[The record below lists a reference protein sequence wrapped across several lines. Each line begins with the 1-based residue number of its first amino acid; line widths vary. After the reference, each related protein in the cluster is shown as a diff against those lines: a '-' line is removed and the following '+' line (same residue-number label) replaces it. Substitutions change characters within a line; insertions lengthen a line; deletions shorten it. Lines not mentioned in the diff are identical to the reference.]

1 MPRKHLRVGTAEA
14 APPSAPSCARGT
26 SITETGPVTSTAHR
40 RCIATRIAASLAA
53 ATLATALSA
62 QTPLTLSVAGRIG
75 NDGVSITASGTFL
88 VASWGATAPG
98 GMDVFTAVSRSAGS
112 TFSTPVRV
120 NSTPF
125 ESRVGAEQP
134 AHVVLVPKG
143 TGKDPAIVVVWTAK
157 SDGAGRLLTARS
169 DDGGATY
176 SETTVVPGTDA
187 PGNRGWESVTVDPS
201 GKVYVM
207 WLDHRGL
214 VAATHQNM
222 AGSRGGPAAPKPDPV
237 EQAGKSALFI
247 SSLDGSTPPTR
258 VTKSVCYCCKT
269 SLVATPNG
277 DVYGVWRHVY
287 PGDLRDMALTVSRNR
302 GRTFSAPI
310 RVSEDHWEFDG
321 CPDNGPTLVVDA
333 ARRVHV
339 AWPSPADPADKTSS
353 MALWYAVSFDGRTF
367 VPRVRI
373 PTDAPAGHVQMLAES
388 NGSVLVAWDEMV
400 GATRAVKLAR
410 GLPSVEGRVRFTP
423 LPSPGAGKYPSLAM
437 TPTGAVIAW
446 TQPRIGVNVIAVS
459 SISAR

>member
-1 MPRKHLRVGTAEA
+1 MPLSELRSVTTANIRRRFT
-14 APPSAPSCARGT
+14 ARLT
-26 SITETGPVTSTAHR
+26 TI
-40 RCIATRIAASLAA
+40 LAA

-62 QTPLTLSVAGRIG
+62 QLPLTLSVAGRTS
-75 NDGVSITASGTFL
+75 NDGVSLAASGTFL
-88 VASWGATAPG
+88 VATWGASAPG
-98 GMDVFTAVSRSAGS
+98 GQDIFTAVSRNSGA

-125 ESRVGAEQP
+125 EARVGAEQP
-134 AHVVLVPKG
+134 AHVVLIAKG
-143 TGKDPAIVVVWTAK
+143 TGRDPGIVIVWTAK
-157 SDGAGRLLTARS
+157 RDGAGRLLTARS

-176 SETTVVPGTDA
+176 STTTVVPGTDA

-214 VAATHQNM
+214 VAATHQNL
-222 AGSRGGPAAPKPDPV
+222 AATTGGPAAPKPDPV
-237 EQAGKSALFI
+237 EQAGKSALYI
-247 SSLDGSTPPTR
+247 SSLDGSTPPTA
-258 VTKSVCYCCKT
+258 VTTSVCYCCKT
-269 SLVATPNG
+269 SLIATSTG
-277 DVYGVWRHVY
+277 DVFGVWRHVY

-321 CPDNGPTLVVDA
+321 CPDNGPTLAVDA
-333 ARRVHV
+333 AKRVHV
-339 AWPSPADPADKTSS
+339 AWPSPADPSDKSS
-353 MALWYAVSFDGRTF
+353 MMALWYAVSFDGRTF

-388 NGSVLVAWDEMV
+388 GGSVLVAWDEMV
-400 GATRAVKLAR
+400 GATRNVKLAR
-410 GLPSVEGRVRFTP
+410 GMPSVEGRIRFTP

-437 TPTGAVIAW
+437 TPTGAVVAW
-446 TQPRIGVNVIAVS
+446 TQPQNGVNVIAVS
-459 SISAR
+459 RVTSR

>member
-1 MPRKHLRVGTAEA
+1 MRLTTIV
-14 APPSAPSCARGT
+14 
-26 SITETGPVTSTAHR
+26 V
-40 RCIATRIAASLAA
+40 
-53 ATLATALSA
+53 ATALASTLSA
-62 QTPLTLSVAGRIG
+62 QAPLTLAVAGRTT
-75 NDGVSITASGTFL
+75 NDGVSITSSGTFL

-98 GMDVFTAVSRSAGS
+98 GMDVFTAVSRNAGA
-112 TFSTPVRV
+112 TFGAPVRV

-125 ESRVGAEQP
+125 ESRVGGEQP
-134 AHVVLVPKG
+134 AHVVLVPRG
-143 TGKDPAIVVVWTAK
+143 SEKDPAIVVVWTAK
-157 SDGAGRLLTARS
+157 RDGAGRLLTARS
-169 DDGGATY
+169 NDGGATY
-176 SETTVVPGTDA
+176 STTTVVPGTEA

-214 VAATHQNM
+214 VAATHAHM
-222 AGSRGGPAAPKPDPV
+222 ANGSTGGPSAPKPDPV
-237 EQAGKSALFI
+237 EQAGKSALYI
-247 SSLDGSTPPTR
+247 ASLDGSTRPVA
-258 VTKSVCYCCKT
+258 VTNSVCYCCKT

-321 CPDNGPTLVVDA
+321 CPDNGPTLAVDA
-333 ARRVHV
+333 AKRVHV

-353 MALWYAVSFDGRTF
+353 MALWYAVSFDGRSF

-400 GATRAVKLAR
+400 GATRTVKLAR
-410 GLPSVEGRVRFTP
+410 GMPSVEGRVRFTP

-446 TQPRIGVNVIAVS
+446 TQPQNGVNVIAVS
-459 SISAR
+459 SIAAR

>member
-1 MPRKHLRVGTAEA
+1 MALANA
-14 APPSAPSCARGT
+14 A
-26 SITETGPVTSTAHR
+26 
-40 RCIATRIAASLAA
+40 
-53 ATLATALSA
+53 LATTLIA
-62 QTPLTLSVAGRIG
+62 QTPVALSVAGRTG
-75 NDGVSITASGTFL
+75 NDGVSLAASGTFL
-88 VASWGATAPG
+88 VATWGASATG
-98 GMDVFTAVSRSAGS
+98 GQDIFTAVSRNAGA

-125 ESRVGAEQP
+125 EARVAAEQP
-134 AHVVLVPKG
+134 AHVVLVSNGKG
-143 TGKDPAIVVVWTAK
+143 RDPGIVIVWTAK
-157 SDGAGRLLTARS
+157 RDGAGRLLTARS

-176 SETTVVPGTDA
+176 STTTVVPGSDA

-214 VAATHQNM
+214 VAHTAAT
-222 AGSRGGPAAPKPDPV
+222 AGGPAMPKPDPV
-237 EQAGKSALFI
+237 EQAGKSALYI
-247 SSLDGSTPPTR
+247 SSLDGSTPPTS
-258 VTKSVCYCCKT
+258 VANSVCYCCKT
-269 SLVATPNG
+269 SLIATSTG

-321 CPDNGPTLVVDA
+321 CPDNGPTLAVDA
-333 ARRVHV
+333 AKRVHV
-339 AWPSPADPADKTSS
+339 AWPSPADPADRASA

-400 GATRAVKLAR
+400 GATRTVKLAR
-410 GLPSVEGRVRFTP
+410 GIASVEGRVRFTP
-423 LPSPGAGKYPSLAM
+423 IPSPGAGKYPSLTM
-437 TPTGAVIAW
+437 TPSGAVIAW
-446 TQPRIGVNVIAVS
+446 TQPQNGVNVIAVS
-459 SISAR
+459 RIASR